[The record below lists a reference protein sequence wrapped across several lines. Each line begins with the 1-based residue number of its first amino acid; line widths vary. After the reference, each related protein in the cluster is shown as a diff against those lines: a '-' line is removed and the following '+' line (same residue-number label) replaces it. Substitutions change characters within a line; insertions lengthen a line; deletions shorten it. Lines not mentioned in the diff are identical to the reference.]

1 MSEVRRCQY
10 TKEDGEQCGSPAQRG
25 KLFCYFHN
33 VWNEAE
39 SRRALEEQQSPFP
52 MGIPDLEN
60 PNAIQGALT
69 ELMRLMLADRISDR
83 KAGLLLYA
91 LQFAATNLKNT
102 WSEDAPED
110 LPQQPWPSQTE

>member
-10 TKEDGEQCGSPAQRG
+10 TKEDGERCGSPAQRG

-33 VWNEAE
+33 IWNEAE

-60 PNAIQGALT
+60 PNSIQGAIT
-69 ELMRLMLADRISDR
+69 ELVRLMLADRITDR

-102 WSEDAPED
+102 WYDDPPEEE
-110 LPQQPWPSQTE
+110 LPQQP